1 MEELLEL
8 RTCLEQQRY
17 ADALLLLGEMEEMSK
32 DDKMHKIH
40 SYILILLIHLIKQ
53 QAEQRTTRSWGF
65 AIRYSVRE
73 VQQIN
78 KRRKAGGYYLTA
90 NELQKIIAEAYETAL
105 EKAALEAF
113 EGQYDEIQ
121 LSQKIDKA
129 TVLTQALQFTL
140 LFHRQFS

>member
-32 DDKMHKIH
+32 DDKIHKIH

-53 QAEQRTTRSWGF
+53 QAEQRTTRSWEF
-65 AIRYSVRE
+65 SIRYSVRA

-78 KRRKAGGYYLTA
+78 KRRKAGGYYLTTE
-90 NELQKIIAEAYETAL
+90 ELREIIAEAYDTAL

-121 LSQKIDKA
+121 LSQKVAKA
-129 TVLTQALQFTL
+129 TILTQALQL
-140 LFHRQFS
+140 IVPL

>member
-8 RTCLEQQRY
+8 RACLEQQRY

-32 DDKMHKIH
+32 EDKIHKIH
-40 SYILILLIHLIKQ
+40 SYILVLLIHLIKR
-53 QAEQRTTRSWGF
+53 QAEQRTTRSWEF
-65 AIRYSVRE
+65 SIRYSVRE

-78 KRRKAGGYYLTA
+78 KRRKAGGYYLNS
-90 NELQKIIAEAYETAL
+90 NELSEIIAEAYETAL

-129 TVLTQALQFTL
+129 SILIQALQFIEPEE
-140 LFHRQFS
+140 S

>member
-8 RTCLEQQRY
+8 RACLEQQRY

-32 DDKMHKIH
+32 EDKIHKIH
-40 SYILILLIHLIKQ
+40 SYILILLIHLIKR
-53 QAEQRTTRSWGF
+53 QAEQRTTRSWEF
-65 AIRYSVRE
+65 SIRYSVRE

-78 KRRKAGGYYLTA
+78 KRRKAGGYYLTL
-90 NELQKIIAEAYETAL
+90 NELREIIAEAYETAL

-121 LSQKIDKA
+121 LSQKVDKA
-129 TVLTQALQFTL
+129 ILLTQALQL
-140 LFHRQFS
+140 IEPKES

>member
-8 RTCLEQQRY
+8 RACLEQQRY

-32 DDKMHKIH
+32 EDKIHKIH
-40 SYILILLIHLIKQ
+40 SYLLILLIHLIKQ
-53 QAEQRTTRSWGF
+53 QAEQRTTRSWEF
-65 AIRYSVRE
+65 SIRYSVRE

-78 KRRKAGGYYLTA
+78 KRRKAGGYYLTS
-90 NELQKIIAEAYETAL
+90 NELGEIIAEAYETAL

-129 TVLTQALQFTL
+129 SILIQALQL
-140 LFHRQFS
+140 IEPKES

>member
-32 DDKMHKIH
+32 DDKIHKIH

-53 QAEQRTTRSWGF
+53 QAEQRTTRSGEF
-65 AIRYSVRE
+65 SIRYSVRA

-78 KRRKAGGYYLTA
+78 KRRKAGGYYLTTD
-90 NELQKIIAEAYETAL
+90 ELQEIIAEAYDIAL

-121 LSQKIDKA
+121 LSQKVAQVTI
-129 TVLTQALQFTL
+129 LTQALQL
-140 LFHRQFS
+140 IAPS

>member
-8 RTCLEQQRY
+8 RACLEQQRY
-17 ADALLLLGEMEEMSK
+17 TDALLLLGEMEEMSK
-32 DDKMHKIH
+32 EDKIHKIH
-40 SYILILLIHLIKQ
+40 SYILILLIHLIKR
-53 QAEQRTTRSWGF
+53 QAEQRTTRSWEF
-65 AIRYSVRE
+65 SIRYSVRA

-78 KRRKAGGYYLTA
+78 KRRKAGGYYLNS
-90 NELQKIIAEAYETAL
+90 NELREIIAEAYETAL

-129 TVLTQALQFTL
+129 TLLAQALQL
-140 LFHRQFS
+140 IEPKES

>member
-8 RTCLEQQRY
+8 KTCLEQQRY